1 MLSVATICLAMNI
14 YHEARGEPL
23 QGQYAVAHVTM
34 NRVKSNEFP
43 NDVCGVVV
51 QKRAFAW
58 VPDNR
63 VFRKLIETNGAKLRD
78 QKSWLRAKSI
88 AQVVMRGRSLDLTN
102 GAVFFNAKSMGR
114 RFQTESQAVAIGDHI
129 FY

>member
-23 QGQYAVAHVTM
+23 QGQYAVAHVTI
-34 NRVKSNEFP
+34 NRVKSDEFP

-58 VPDNR
+58 MSDKR
-63 VFRKLIETNGAKLRD
+63 VFRKLIDTRGAKLED
-78 QKSWLRAKSI
+78 QKSWSRAKSI
-88 AQVVMRGRSLDLTN
+88 AQIVIRGRSLDLTN

-114 RFQTESQAVAIGDHI
+114 RFKTESQAVAIGAHI